1 MKEID
6 DLEKG
11 FVPNQEHRDAEK
23 TKQMEIEFDEK
34 GFEYAHNTNANIS
47 IFKNGLDSVY
57 QFFLKEQKLDKE
69 AIKTRIKT
77 LNDRKEDFEKS
88 SIEKSA
94 EIEKAVIQNEK
105 HQEDVE
111 KYNNEVVGLKN
122 EILEIKK
129 KEPKKGNETMLN
141 VYLTGAFFLLIGT
154 LVMYMAT
161 FGSALLGLEEGDT
174 FIRGSVFSDLGD
186 LGAGNLVLAI
196 VVSLIP
202 IGCGFAYTFLRR
214 KSKIAQAFSFLI
226 VVLLVDGVI
235 GYLLSETIYNQQY
248 NEGIKEEPWK
258 WNMFITD
265 FHFWAVLVINFAMY
279 YGFSWFADQFLT
291 EKINLEPDSI
301 IQKEIE
307 QVQNKMDVLNKKIEE
322 LEQNI
327 SENKQR
333 IKTLEGDIEQNK
345 ITIEKIKNSIISYE
359 RGNIPIDTSYLK
371 SLISKYMEGYAR
383 YVSGKYKHD
392 EKNEKEIKNSM
403 EEERDKWYKGK
414 EEEWV

>member
-11 FVPNQEHRDAEK
+11 FVPNQEYRDAEK

-129 KEPKKGNETMLN
+129 KEHIIKSKVE
-141 VYLTGAFFLLIGT
+141 I
-154 LVMYMAT
+154 
-161 FGSALLGLEEGDT
+161 
-174 FIRGSVFSDLGD
+174 
-186 LGAGNLVLAI
+186 NL
-196 VVSLIP
+196 SL
-202 IGCGFAYTFLRR
+202 TFL
-214 KSKIAQAFSFLI
+214 
-226 VVLLVDGVI
+226 
-235 GYLLSETIYNQQY
+235 Y
-248 NEGIKEEPWK
+248 
-258 WNMFITD
+258 D
-265 FHFWAVLVINFAMY
+265 FHLHRSRLMFEKFIFFKFYPSVTSQHIIDQLLQNAFAQSVNDFQPFY
-279 YGFSWFADQFLT
+279 FICFA
-291 EKINLEPDSI
+291 E
-301 IQKEIE
+301 
-307 QVQNKMDVLNKKIEE
+307 VQDL
-322 LEQNI
+322 
-327 SENKQR
+327 
-333 IKTLEGDIEQNK
+333 
-345 ITIEKIKNSIISYE
+345 
-359 RGNIPIDTSYLK
+359 
-371 SLISKYMEGYAR
+371 
-383 YVSGKYKHD
+383 H
-392 EKNEKEIKNSM
+392 
-403 EEERDKWYKGK
+403 
-414 EEEWV
+414 